1 MKSPV
6 QLGHWIHFSD
16 LTPGMNPPAGVE
28 ELELWDKQDN
38 KRKVLQFGRPSK
50 NLLRNISAEE
60 ARGEYCLQWY
70 SIEILSGHIG
80 NYPEAIL
87 MSQHLAT
94 GRYSHWRYAVP
105 PYDLHQ
111 IHPCSEFEPRVYLT
125 SYRSEFT
132 HSTLVYDTQS
142 CSGEAC

>member
-6 QLGHWIHFSD
+6 QLGNWIHFSD
-16 LTPGMNPPAGVE
+16 LTPGIDPPASVE

-38 KRKVLQFGRPSK
+38 KRKVLQFGRPSP
-50 NLLRNISAEE
+50 NR
-60 ARGEYCLQWY
+60 CLQWY
-70 SIEILSGHIG
+70 SVEIVSGPIG
-80 NYPEAIL
+80 DYPEAIL

-132 HSTLVYDTQS
+132 HSALVYDTQS
-142 CSGEAC
+142 CSG